1 MVRKAMV
8 ADVSRLAEIAVFTK
22 RTAYRD
28 IFQNDLVSFGEIQV
42 LPLAQ
47 AYLQNP
53 KSLEDI
59 LVFDD
64 AFVKGMVTVLGHDDH
79 AELTEFYVDPFF
91 QGRGIGAALLQAA
104 EHQAKAQGTR
114 ILMLQVLEHNEK
126 ARRFYRQ
133 AGFVETGKR
142 ELVEGTEQYTVEYR
156 KKL

>member
-1 MVRKAMV
+1 MVRQATI

-22 RTAYRD
+22 RTAYRG

-42 LPLAQ
+42 LPMAQ
-47 AYLQNP
+47 EYLQNP
-53 KSLEDI
+53 QSLEDI

-64 AFVKGMVTVLGHDDH
+64 EFVKGMVTLLGHGET

-91 QGRGIGAALLQAA
+91 QGRGIGKALLLGA
-104 EHQAKAQGTR
+104 EHQAITQGAAV
-114 ILMLQVLEHNEK
+114 LMLQVLEHNEK

-142 ELVEGTEQYTVEYR
+142 ELVEGTDQYTVEYR